1 MKRDASLR
9 RPRAVTAARC
19 GPVPPA
25 PCAGAF
31 LAGSPL
37 PGHAEQVRPGA
48 LKFTPKMPASALTP
62 LSDADRVELPD
73 GHQVRMGDVRRL
85 KEAARKMRA
94 RKGAPLPAGLRT
106 KPAPT
111 GTPVRNASDLA
122 DALKR
127 PDTDTVV
134 LPSGRK
140 VTVGMIRLLQPQV
153 EKRTGRPIAA
163 GPKRP
168 NLSGSAVKVG
178 AKTDWKDVLQRPD
191 GTVLEAPDGTRITVG
206 ELKKSLAG
214 GRP

>member
-1 MKRDASLR
+1 MKKDACSR
-9 RPRAVTAARC
+9 RPRAVPRPGAA
-19 GPVPPA
+19 P
-25 PCAGAF
+25 F
-31 LAGSPL
+31 LPLLALALLLTGSPL
-37 PGHAEQVRPGA
+37 PGHAEPVRPGA
-48 LKFTPKMPASALTP
+48 LKFTPKMPASALAP

-73 GHQVRMGDVRRL
+73 GRQVRMGDVRRL

-94 RKGAPLPAGLRT
+94 RKDAPLPAGLRA

-111 GTPVRNASDLA
+111 GTPLRNASDLA
-122 DALKR
+122 AALKR

-153 EKRTGRPIAA
+153 EKRTGRSIAA

-178 AKTDWKDVLQRPD
+178 AKTDWKDVLQRPN

>member
-1 MKRDASLR
+1 MR
-9 RPRAVTAARC
+9 RPGAVPSLLLLALTLLLT
-19 GPVPPA
+19 GFPA
-25 PCAGAF
+25 
-31 LAGSPL
+31 
-37 PGHAEQVRPGA
+37 PGHAEPVRPGVV
-48 LKFTPKMPASALTP
+48 KFTPKMPASALAP

-73 GHQVRMGDVRRL
+73 GRQVRMGDVRRL
-85 KEAARKMRA
+85 REAARKMHA
-94 RKGAPLPAGLRT
+94 RKGAPLPAGLRL

-111 GTPVRNASDLA
+111 GTPLRSASDLA
-122 DALKR
+122 AALQR
-127 PDTDTVV
+127 PDADTVV

-153 EKRTGRPIAA
+153 EKRTGRPLVA

-168 NLSGSAVKVG
+168 NLSGAAIKVG
-178 AKTDWKDVLQRPD
+178 AQTDWKDVLQRPD